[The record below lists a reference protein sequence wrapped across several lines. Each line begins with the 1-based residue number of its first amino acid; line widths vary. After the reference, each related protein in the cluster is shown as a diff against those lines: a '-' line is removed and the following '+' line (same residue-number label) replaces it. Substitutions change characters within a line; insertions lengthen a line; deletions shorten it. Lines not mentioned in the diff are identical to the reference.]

1 MFLQTSTYTLLLTPA
16 HMRAA
21 YDALDAPIEIL
32 HDDPLFDCPAT
43 LRLSADEARAL
54 AARLIEMADAA

>member
-1 MFLQTSTYTLLLTPA
+1 MFFQTSTYTLLLTPA

-21 YDALDAPIEIL
+21 EAIDAPIAIL

-43 LRLSADEARAL
+43 LRFNAAEARAL
-54 AARLIEMADAA
+54 AARLIEMADLA